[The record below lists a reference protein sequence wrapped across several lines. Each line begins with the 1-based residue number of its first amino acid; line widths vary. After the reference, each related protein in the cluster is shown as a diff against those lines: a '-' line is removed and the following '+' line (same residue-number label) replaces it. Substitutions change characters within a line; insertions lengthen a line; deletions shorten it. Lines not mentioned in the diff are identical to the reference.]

1 MNIKAQI
8 MISAIFALFF
18 VVAMNIVASER
29 DKRIIL
35 GDYCQEDTS
44 LCISHG
50 W

>member
-18 VVAMNIVASER
+18 VVTMNILASER
-29 DKRIIL
+29 DKKIL
-35 GDYCQEDTS
+35 LDTCGTPGEV
-44 LCISHG
+44 CIKSG